1 MWDAPATRASHLLP
15 FNTSPISYASPVLI
29 LSLPASSGVAW
40 LRDGW
45 RLIKRQP
52 IGLAAMVV
60 IYTFVLFIPVSIP
73 LPYLGAA
80 LLCLISP
87 FATLGVMAAFRA
99 VAAGKVPTPGVF
111 IQPLQNVAVR
121 RVLFRLGLIHAGLMI
136 VVIVVVRLINGP
148 IPLTAEDEP
157 LTVESLRLANF
168 AVFTLVYSPV
178 LVAMWFAPLL
188 AGWHGLGPGKA
199 MFGSAVACWRNKGAL
214 LVYGLLVGCVML
226 AVGFVAMLGGILS
239 AQLLPLLSAPL
250 GLAVATLIQ
259 ASFYPMY
266 RSIFAEPGPAAVAVP
281 VS

>member
-1 MWDAPATRASHLLP
+1 
-15 FNTSPISYASPVLI
+15 VLI
-29 LSLPASSGVAW
+29 LSLPASTGAAW

-87 FATLGVMAAFRA
+87 FATLGVMAAFRE
-99 VAAGKVPTPGVF
+99 VAAGRVPTPSVF
-111 IQPLQNVAVR
+111 IQPLQDVAVR
-121 RVLFRLGLIHAGLMI
+121 RVLFRLGLIHAGLMML
-136 VVIVVVRLINGP
+136 VIVLVRLINGP
-148 IPLTAEDEP
+148 VPVTAEDEP

-226 AVGFVAMLGGILS
+226 AVGLVAMLGGIVS

-266 RSIFAEPGPAAVAVP
+266 RSIFSEPVAAAARAVI
-281 VS
+281 